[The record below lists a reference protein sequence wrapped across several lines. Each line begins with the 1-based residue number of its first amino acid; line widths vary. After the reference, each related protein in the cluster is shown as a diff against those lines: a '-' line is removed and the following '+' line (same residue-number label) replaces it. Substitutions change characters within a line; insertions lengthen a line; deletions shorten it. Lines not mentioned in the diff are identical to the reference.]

1 MVEDR
6 YLSLLEEA
14 YSFIFE
20 EGLLAEIA
28 KVGRFQKVKE
38 GSILIEL
45 GQRLSHMPLL
55 ISGAVKILREDA
67 KGDEL
72 LLYYLERGD
81 TCAMSFSCCMGA
93 KKSRVRAVVEED
105 SELIMIPI
113 EYMDSWLSEFPTWK
127 SYVFQSIDARMEEF
141 LESIDSIAFMRMDE
155 RLAKYL
161 RDKVMVTGSMEVKTT
176 HQEIASDL
184 HTSRVVI
191 SRLLKQLEN
200 QGLLSISRNKITLLT
215 MDVGVARS

>member
-1 MVEDR
+1 MVEER
-6 YLSLLEEA
+6 YQEKLQEA
-14 YSFIFE
+14 YGFVFE
-20 EGLLAEIA
+20 EELIREIIR
-28 KVGRFQKVKE
+28 VGKFQKSRE
-38 GSILIEL
+38 GSILMDL
-45 GQRLSHMPLL
+45 GQRLTHMPLL

-67 KGDEL
+67 NGDEL

-93 KKSRVRAVVEED
+93 KKSRIRAVVEED

-113 EYMDSWLSEFPTWK
+113 EYMDRWLGEFPTWK
-127 SYVFQSIDARMEEF
+127 AYVFQSIDARMEEF

-155 RLAKYL
+155 RLLKYL
-161 RDKVMVTGSMEVKTT
+161 RDKVMVTGSMEIRTT

-200 QGLLSISRNKITLLT
+200 EGILTLARNRLTLLT
-215 MDVGVARS
+215 LDVGSARS